1 VKIEYK
7 NGKDELFFY
16 PNEDTEIYIGTRPT
30 GTKNFI
36 SDENIDTRSFT
47 EIEKESSIN
56 NDMAEYQKLM
66 ELSKGVQ
73 PKTFSVGT
81 RTWTLN
87 KFGNYDWSDP
97 TSGQIYMRN
106 IDMETGESI
115 PEPAL
120 NEPVNP
126 ELIQKDLEY
135 IDSIRKALELDIKFA
150 ELGYDLNDLIKRLA
164 SAKTMK
170 EYNDVQEIFNKLC

>member
-1 VKIEYK
+1 VFHENFNKLIS
-7 NGKDELFFY
+7 NQ
-16 PNEDTEIYIGTRPT
+16 PTETPIAQPT
-30 GTKNFI
+30 ETGGEKSSI
-36 SDENIDTRSFT
+36 SD
-47 EIEKESSIN
+47 
-56 NDMAEYQKLM
+56 DMAEYTKLV
-66 ELSKGVQ
+66 EQNNGVQ
-73 PKTFSVGT
+73 PKTFTVGT

-87 KFGNYDWSDP
+87 KFGNYDWADP

-106 IDMETGESI
+106 VDMETGESI